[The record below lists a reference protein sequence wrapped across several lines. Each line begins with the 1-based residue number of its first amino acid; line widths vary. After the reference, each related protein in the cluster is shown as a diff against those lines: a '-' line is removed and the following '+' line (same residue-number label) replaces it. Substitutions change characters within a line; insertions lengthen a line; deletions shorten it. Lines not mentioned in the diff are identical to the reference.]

1 MMNLFELYARKSR
14 VKVRWLNCLNR
25 KRDSIVPFVEVIR

>member
-14 VKVRWLNCLNR
+14 VRVRVRWLNCLNR
-25 KRDSIVPFVEVIR
+25 KTLLCLLLR

>member
-14 VKVRWLNCLNR
+14 VRVR

>member
-14 VKVRWLNCLNR
+14 VRVRVRVRWLNCLNR
-25 KRDSIVPFVEVIR
+25 KTLLCLLLR